1 MRPLWAE
8 AHGMRKLPRFALV
21 PLAVLFS
28 ALPLVVLPST
38 AGADTV
44 VDCEDAF
51 SSATQS
57 LLAYTTNPPSRL
69 AYTGQ
74 TVSLE
79 AGWDPAAWDS
89 LSSAV
94 ACVRLDDDSFDE
106 ALGILQEAPA
116 NAGAFGHSFTIP
128 EGLDPGTRLCTRIR
142 LAGDPAGDE
151 TEAVWVTRM
160 HCFEVDHDLEEETP
174 PDDTTPAAEQPPA
187 STTTTT
193 APVAA
198 PATSEATTSDTPAA
212 PPAAA
217 EGAGSPV
224 GTPFDSAEAPPS
236 APAAPFPA
244 GPKSP
249 ETLPMLPATGYASL
263 QLLHQGEALLL
274 LGLGLLALGGRR
286 RRQIAA
292 SPAGD

>member
-1 MRPLWAE
+1 MRN
-8 AHGMRKLPRFALV
+8 LPRFALV
-21 PLAVLFS
+21 PLAALFA
-28 ALPLVVLPST
+28 ALPLVALPST

-44 VDCEDAF
+44 SDCEAAF
-51 SSATQS
+51 SSPADS
-57 LLAYTTNPPSRL
+57 GLVYTTNPATRL

-94 ACVRLDDDSFDE
+94 ACVRLDDDIFDE
-106 ALGILQEAPA
+106 ALGTSQAAPA
-116 NAGAFGHSFTIP
+116 NGGAFGHSFTIP
-128 EGLDPGTRLCTRIR
+128 EGTAPGARLCTRIR
-142 LAGDPAGDE
+142 LSGDPAG
-151 TEAVWVTRM
+151 EAAEATWVSRM

-174 PDDTTPAAEQPPA
+174 PDDTPAAEQPPA
-187 STTTTT
+187 STTPTT

-198 PATSEATTSDTPAA
+198 PATSEATPSDTPAAA

-224 GTPFDSAEAPPS
+224 GTPFDSAEAAPS
-236 APAAPFPA
+236 VPAAPVPG
-244 GPKSP
+244 GPTTP
-249 ETLPMLPATGYASL
+249 EALPMLPATGFASL

-274 LGLGLLALGGRR
+274 FGLGLLILGGRR
-286 RRQIAA
+286 RRQIA